1 MDNLLKETFENLS
14 NYSDKNKVVIIN
26 SQKISFNSN
35 LKDNQFI
42 KHKENME
49 IEYSDGNLNL
59 ILPDSGKIKVSLDNV
74 IANLSINCEGELI
87 LEQLNFQTKSLNI
100 TRNSQIN
107 GSVNIIVPNEIN
119 TLTIDSI
126 ELKENG
132 SVKVQT
138 ENNEKHINY
147 D

>member
-26 SQKISFNSN
+26 SQKISFNSH

-49 IEYSDGNLNL
+49 IEYSGGNLNL
-59 ILPDSGKIKVSLDNV
+59 ILPDSGKVKVSLDNF
-74 IANLSINCEGELI
+74 IANLSINGEGELI

-100 TRNSQIN
+100 T
-107 GSVNIIVPNEIN
+107 
-119 TLTIDSI
+119 
-126 ELKENG
+126 
-132 SVKVQT
+132 
-138 ENNEKHINY
+138 
-147 D
+147 

>member
-1 MDNLLKETFENLS
+1 M
-14 NYSDKNKVVIIN
+14 IIN

-42 KHKENME
+42 KRKENIE
-49 IEYSDGNLNL
+49 IEYSGGNLNL
-59 ILPDSGKIKVSLDNV
+59 ILPDSGKVKVSLDNV

-138 ENNEKHINY
+138 ENNEKRIIY